1 MIIFV
6 DESGSIT
13 TSILYTYE
21 RKKIRLNVFGK
32 KDLWSIMS
40 TSCYLGSGLPTNEIH
55 YD

>member
-1 MIIFV
+1 MITFV

-32 KDLWSIMS
+32 NDLWSIMS
-40 TSCYLGSGLPTNEIH
+40 ASCYLGSGLPTNEIH